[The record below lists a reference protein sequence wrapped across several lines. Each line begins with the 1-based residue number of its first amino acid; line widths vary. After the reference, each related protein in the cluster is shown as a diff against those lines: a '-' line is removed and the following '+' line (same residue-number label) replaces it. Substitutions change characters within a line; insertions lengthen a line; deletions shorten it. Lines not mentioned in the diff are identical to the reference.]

1 MKISI
6 KHLLLA
12 IASLSIVLT
21 LVSSLYAG
29 YRADQQTLQKTTLE
43 TNSAY
48 AQKLAKMTEDYLLRT
63 ERILAYTAQRFSGIQ
78 AMNDVDG
85 LNQEAERLVVQAE
98 LLSSVIIADRQ
109 GTIRGTSPAIRSLIG
124 QPIAHDEGKKT
135 LSSGK
140 SSISKPFLTDNGKL
154 VVFISSPI
162 LDASGKTLGLVGGS
176 IYLKEENVLNDLLG
190 QHFYEDG
197 SYVYVVDEDGMVL
210 YHLNRER
217 VGDVVEGNS
226 VISALKKGESGSMR
240 LLNSKKQD
248 MLAGYAYIPLSKWG
262 VVSQRPT
269 DIALASSKDMVK
281 EMILKS
287 LPFILLSAVLILYF
301 ASFISKPL
309 EKLASY
315 ASNQL
320 QRDGYAPL
328 ESGAWYHEAIQ
339 LDLALTDSFN
349 RFQDKVDHFIQ
360 ESSTDSLTGLLNR
373 RALNESARIYVEQKV
388 AFSLVILD
396 IDRFKRVND
405 TYGHSAGDDVLKFLS
420 KKMQL
425 FVQDKGTCYRFGG
438 EEFVILLP
446 QIEIEE
452 ATKITDEM
460 RIAISSEISPI
471 GKSITFSA
479 GVANLPEHA
488 EHFLRVL
495 ELADECLYRAKETG
509 RNKVV
514 NVVELTV
521 DA

>member
-1 MKISI
+1 
-6 KHLLLA
+6 
-12 IASLSIVLT
+12 
-21 LVSSLYAG
+21 
-29 YRADQQTLQKTTLE
+29 
-43 TNSAY
+43 
-48 AQKLAKMTEDYLLRT
+48 
-63 ERILAYTAQRFSGIQ
+63 
-78 AMNDVDG
+78 
-85 LNQEAERLVVQAE
+85 
-98 LLSSVIIADRQ
+98 
-109 GTIRGTSPAIRSLIG
+109 
-124 QPIAHDEGKKT
+124 
-135 LSSGK
+135 
-140 SSISKPFLTDNGKL
+140 
-154 VVFISSPI
+154 
-162 LDASGKTLGLVGGS
+162 
-176 IYLKEENVLNDLLG
+176 
-190 QHFYEDG
+190 
-197 SYVYVVDEDGMVL
+197 
-210 YHLNRER
+210 
-217 VGDVVEGNS
+217 
-226 VISALKKGESGSMR
+226 
-240 LLNSKKQD
+240 

-420 KKMQL
+420 KKCSCSYRT
-425 FVQDKGTCYRFGG
+425 KGHVTGLAGKNSSFYYHKLKLKKQQR
-438 EEFVILLP
+438 L
-446 QIEIEE
+446 Q
-452 ATKITDEM
+452 TK
-460 RIAISSEISPI
+460 
-471 GKSITFSA
+471 
-479 GVANLPEHA
+479 
-488 EHFLRVL
+488 
-495 ELADECLYRAKETG
+495 
-509 RNKVV
+509 
-514 NVVELTV
+514 
-521 DA
+521 